1 MREKEMRER
10 YILDEHIRVVDKEG
24 RRVLGPPQREGVLD
38 LLARSRGLTRV
49 EVCLILWVGRM

>member
-24 RRVLGPPQREGVLD
+24 HRVLGPPQRGGVLD
-38 LLARSRGLTRV
+38 LLARNRGLTRV